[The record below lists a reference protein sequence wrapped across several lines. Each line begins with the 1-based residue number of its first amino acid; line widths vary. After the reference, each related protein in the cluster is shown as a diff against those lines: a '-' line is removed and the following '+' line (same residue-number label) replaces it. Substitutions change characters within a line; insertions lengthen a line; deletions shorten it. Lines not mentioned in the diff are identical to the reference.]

1 MAQKLITFFPAL
13 PSPKGFRKD
22 TKGDV
27 IVRKGSRASG
37 FTLSWVEDRICPNQ
51 GYSYTRAWIAASYLS
66 VKGYG
71 VVSEACRTK
80 GRPDDL
86 RVYVYTPQDFAHVP
100 EHLRG
105 AIDARYNAPVSDVAT
120 G

>member
-13 PSPKGFRKD
+13 SAATGFRKD
-22 TKGDV
+22 TKGDR
-27 IVRKGSRASG
+27 IVKSGMRVKG
-37 FTLSWVEDRICPNQ
+37 FTLSWVERAICPDQ

-71 VVSEACRTK
+71 VVSESCRTK

-86 RVYVYTPQDFAHVP
+86 RVFVYTPQDFAHIP

-105 AIDARYNAPVSDVAT
+105 AIEARYAPDSKAESA
-120 G
+120 